1 MTIAQYGINSRGRG
15 VHHYSPTHSAREP
28 RGGGGAGGE
37 GGGGASGGG
46 GGGARQQPV
55 CVMEF
60 LLEGTDASPGL
71 LGSIVGTVLT
81 LPDVHDA
88 RCL

>member
-1 MTIAQYGINSRGRG
+1 MHARG
-15 VHHYSPTHSAREP
+15 SA
-28 RGGGGAGGE
+28 GGGAD
-37 GGGGASGGG
+37 GGAQQPPQ
-46 GGGARQQPV
+46 QQPV

-71 LGSIVGTVLT
+71 LGDIVGTVLT